1 MVESSGRHFF
11 CKGPDGNILGLAGRV
26 VSEATSSAVVT
37 QKQPATG
44 VFFLPIT
51 CGNGG
56 DTLSYIAFWCTM

>member
-26 VSEATSSAVVT
+26 VSEATSSAVIT

-44 VFFLPIT
+44 VFFLQIT

-56 DTLSYIAFWCTM
+56 DT